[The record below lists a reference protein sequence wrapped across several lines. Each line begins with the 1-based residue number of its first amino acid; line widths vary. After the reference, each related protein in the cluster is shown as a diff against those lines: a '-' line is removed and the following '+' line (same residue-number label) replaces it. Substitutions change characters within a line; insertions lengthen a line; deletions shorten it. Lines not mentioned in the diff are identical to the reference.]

1 MNDDDLIRR
10 GDVRAALATLD
21 VFGQFESGERIGK
34 AASVITAAVS
44 ALDALPAAAPRPMGE
59 APRDGTDFLSVAE
72 NMADA
77 IEQAMPR
84 IRNMWESFP
93 YAELDGDDECM
104 YRLRRSAEA
113 LRNFQLSMQY
123 AHPAAPEDTP

>member
-1 MNDDDLIRR
+1 MNDDKLVRLA
-10 GDVRAALATLD
+10 DVLDAIEAARVDDHITLWVAD
-21 VFGQFESGERIGK
+21 FVSG
-34 AASVITAAVS
+34 AVR
-44 ALDALPAAAPRPMGE
+44 ALPAAAPRPMGE

-113 LRNFQLSMQY
+113 WRNFQLSMQY